1 MPFINEEDLVRRY
14 LNIYSLPVKI
24 NSPFRQDRNPSLS
37 IWSTDGKVHY
47 KDFGTN
53 ETGSIYTFL
62 SKYWGK
68 SFYEVLR
75 IIIEDL
81 DIKGTT
87 PLSSTTSSKVKKTV
101 TDLQVKI
108 RNWETYDET
117 YWNTY
122 GIPITLLN
130 QVKVRP
136 ISHFIINK
144 QTYKADRHAYVFIEN
159 KDSITIKIY
168 QPFNLKLKWLT
179 NHNSSVI
186 SLWTFLPKQ
195 GDTLCI
201 CASLKDALCLYYNT
215 GIPCIALQGEGYMF
229 KPSVIK
235 ELTERFKHIYIL
247 FDNDEPGI
255 QFGKHLAEKTG
266 FIYKELP
273 QFEGGKDISDM
284 YKTLGLQQFKQI
296 ILSLII

>member
-1 MPFINEEDLVRRY
+1 MPFINEENLVRRY

-68 SFYEVLR
+68 PFYEVLR
-75 IIIEDL
+75 IIIEDH
-81 DIKGTT
+81 DIEGTT
-87 PLSSTTSSKVKKTV
+87 SLSATTSSKVKKTI

-117 YWNTY
+117 YWNAY
-122 GIPITLLN
+122 GIPINLLN

-144 QTYKADRHAYVFIEN
+144 QTYKADKHAYVFIEN
-159 KDSITIKIY
+159 KDGITIKIY
-168 QPFNLKLKWLT
+168 QPFNLNLKWLT
-179 NHNSSVI
+179 NHNSGVI

-195 GDTLCI
+195 DNTLCI
-201 CASLKDALCLYYNT
+201 CASLKDALCLYHNT
-215 GIPCIALQGEGYMF
+215 RIPCIALQGEGYMF

-235 ELTERFKHIYIL
+235 ELTERFQHIYIL

-273 QFEGGKDISDM
+273 HFEGGKDISDM
-284 YKTLGLQQFKQI
+284 YKTLGLQKFKQI
-296 ILSLII
+296 ILSLIN